1 MMSDSVTEATY
12 IYNNVYGL
20 LFYCVN
26 MALFLIFIA

>member
-1 MMSDSVTEATY
+1 MSDSVTEVTS
-12 IYNNVYGL
+12 IYNNVCGL